1 MLQSC
6 AERKPSIKPAD
17 TVHFELEGPPDG
29 TWAAVWRDSLGGG
42 GRRPWRARWRGEIY
56 PHPCPLPGRER
67 ERYPEGGALTPS
79 GSFRSRGPGVRRRY
93 ACGATGQGCSGR
105 CEPAGKESDRLGLA
119 LRCGACGGG
128 RPRPARGSTGSC
140 GGPLLD
146 HTANHTADHTAD
158 HAADHTA
165 NHPAKKPWP
174 KRSIKNRVK
183 QRRSAVCGLRCRPT
197 RAEVQRRA

>member
-17 TVHFELEGPPDG
+17 TVHFELEGSPDG
-29 TWAAVWRDSLGGG
+29 TWAAVGRDSLGGG
-42 GRRPWRARWRGEIY
+42 GRRPWRARWRWRGEIY

-119 LRCGACGGG
+119 LRCGACWGRQATACARQHRIMWRTTVGPHGQSHGGSHG
-128 RPRPARGSTGSC
+128 GSHGEKAVAQTVDQEPGQ
-140 GGPLLD
+140 
-146 HTANHTADHTAD
+146 TA
-158 HAADHTA
+158 
-165 NHPAKKPWP
+165 P
-174 KRSIKNRVK
+174 
-183 QRRSAVCGLRCRPT
+183 
-197 RAEVQRRA
+197 